1 MNQKPRKKRKDRR
14 LYRLR
19 YRIGEY
25 CLRGFVASLP
35 WIPRVIP
42 ESFTRLGANVSFVLL
57 REYRQRMGATLK
69 DVMSDAFPTE
79 EERDRVVWQ
88 AWSNFAQGVY
98 DTACSLFVTKE
109 ELCAQIAIE
118 GEQHLQAALAKNKG
132 VIALSAH
139 LGSFTLIGP
148 RLAAAGYPFSVVVKL
163 PRDERFAELQNSY
176 RARVGVE
183 TISARPRRQTV
194 RRILKTLRANG
205 VVLLIADEFK
215 SGGVEVRFLGRRV
228 PAPRGPVT
236 IALRTG
242 AAVVPIF
249 MVRDM
254 SEQQTLVIRP
264 EIELVQTGDPQQDLI
279 TNAGRFVQEL
289 ESMVRRHP
297 EQWNWLGFQK
307 NREG

>member
-1 MNQKPRKKRKDRR
+1 MNQKPRKKRNQRS

-35 WIPRVIP
+35 WIPRAIP
-42 ESFTRLGANVSFVLL
+42 ENFTRLGANVSFLLL
-57 REYRQRMGATLK
+57 RQYRQRMRETLR
-69 DVMSDAFPTE
+69 DVMSDTFPTE

-88 AWSNFAQGVY
+88 AWSNFARGIY
-98 DTACSLFVTKE
+98 ETACSMFATKE

-118 GEQHLQAALAKNKG
+118 GEQHLQAALAKDKG

-163 PRDERFAELQNSY
+163 PRDERFAELQNGY
-176 RARVGVE
+176 RARVGVQ
-183 TISARPRRQTV
+183 TISARPRRETV
-194 RRILKTLRANG
+194 RQILRTLRANG
-205 VVLLIADEFK
+205 VVLLVADEFK
-215 SGGVEVRFLGRRV
+215 SGGVEVSFLGRRV
-228 PAPRGPVT
+228 PAPRGPVS

-242 AAVVPIF
+242 AAVVPMF
-249 MVRDM
+249 MVREASGRM
-254 SEQQTLVIRP
+254 TLVIRP
-264 EIELVQTGDPQQDLI
+264 EIELVQNGNPQEDVI

-307 NREG
+307 NRKG